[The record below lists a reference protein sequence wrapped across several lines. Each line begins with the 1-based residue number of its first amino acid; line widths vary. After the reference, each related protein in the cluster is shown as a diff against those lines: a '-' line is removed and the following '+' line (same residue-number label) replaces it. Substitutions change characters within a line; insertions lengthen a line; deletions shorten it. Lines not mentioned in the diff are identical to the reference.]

1 MTSDMKHTLTPL
13 ALLSALLLAS
23 CGETKKEKEPNT
35 PPEPQAAGAGSGLEA
50 VLVTE
55 APADPVSV
63 SAARQAPTPGTE
75 IVVTG
80 DIIGKPEVF
89 VDNRAMFTIGD
100 PEKIT
105 SCNRMPDDHCTTP
118 WDVCCDDP
126 EVIKSSIATVQVLDK
141 DGNLIKQ
148 GLKGLGGMKEL
159 SIVVVKGTVAEG
171 SSADN
176 LLINADA
183 IHVASVEPRK

>member
-1 MTSDMKHTLTPL
+1 MYRPDMKTILKSL
-13 ALLSALLLAS
+13 ALLPVLALVS
-23 CGETKKEKEPNT
+23 CGDKPEETTGT
-35 PPEPQAAGAGSGLEA
+35 PADPASSVLEA

-55 APADPVSV
+55 APADPIPVSE
-63 SAARQAPTPGTE
+63 ARQSPNPGTE
-75 IVVTG
+75 ITVTG

-126 EVIKSSIATVQVLDK
+126 EVIKSSIATVQVVDE
-141 DGNLIKQ
+141 DGRIIKE

-159 SIVVVKGTVAEG
+159 SIVTVKGTVAEG
-171 SSADN
+171 SNADN

-183 IHVASVEPRK
+183 IHVASVDPRK